1 MHSNVVINFE
11 AVVLLRLLPLGPDA
25 YQSLRVVNV
34 AQGAA
39 IREGPGPIERKGSN
53 GIRTQRKCGTVGILK
68 GNSGDVRAM
77 DVAAE
82 ENDVLDV
89 TIEDGLKQL
98 PPRGGKGGPC
108 VVLPLFGIDG
118 RDIVRD
124 KDTCAD
130 DELGH
135 VAALLL
141 LRDQPLAEEIDLTLV
156 SRGGVA
162 RRVA

>member
-108 VVLPLFGIDG
+108 VVLHFLASTVEISFGTKTLALTMNLG
-118 RDIVRD
+118 TLPRSFC
-124 KDTCAD
+124 CAIN
-130 DELGH
+130 H
-135 VAALLL
+135 S
-141 LRDQPLAEEIDLTLV
+141 Q
-156 SRGGVA
+156 
-162 RRVA
+162 RRSI